1 MGVRGGWENLW
12 GEKEV
17 GAGSLEKTTEVGSPF
32 PPKDPASFFFFFC
45 PLLLSLH
52 LTLVRCGERKG
63 GPEKVE
69 KERDGDRRE

>member
-1 MGVRGGWENLW
+1 MFAPDISKG
-12 GEKEV
+12 
-17 GAGSLEKTTEVGSPF
+17 
-32 PPKDPASFFFFFC
+32 ASFGSKKTKGLHLFSSFSA

-69 KERDGDRRE
+69 KEREASHK